1 MREGVKKLYFWILTL
16 VTTVFVIGLALLKIN
31 EVCGNSLFSIPTE
44 YQKIVDYIVDYG
56 AMVLLC
62 MFAFGGLAG
71 RIVKFI
77 VIFVLVIALIIFII
91 AAAAPTWLQGIFGGG
106 AEAIFLLNL

>member
-1 MREGVKKLYFWILTL
+1 MKKIYFFVLTII
-16 VTTVFVIGLALLKIN
+16 TTAFVIGLALLKMN
-31 EVCGNSLFSIPTE
+31 EATNNTMFAIAPE
-44 YQKIVDYIVDYG
+44 AQKYIDFAVDYG
-56 AMVLLC
+56 AMTLLC

-106 AEAIFLLNL
+106 AEAIFLLNI